1 MSAGYNSTIDS
12 TLVADTLVNTDIA
25 GRQSQSSVTALA
37 DGGWVVTWMS
47 YDQDGYAYGVYGQ
60 RYDATGALQGTEFKI
75 NTYTDPAS
83 TGTTGYYFPTG
94 PSVTALSDG
103 GWVATWTSPGQDGSD
118 SATYGQRY
126 TSGGDRLGQEFRINT
141 YTDLDQALPS
151 VTALTDGGW
160 VVTWMSNGQDGSN
173 FGIYG
178 QRYTSIGATLEQEFR
193 INTYTTNDQF
203 YQSVTGL
210 ADGGWVVTWIS
221 AGQTGVEN
229 SYGIYGQRYS
239 ASGAMQGA
247 EFAVTPNPADI
258 GILPKV
264 AALADGGWV
273 VTWTSLVSVT
283 EENGDVYGQRYG
295 ADGSKQGTGFLV
307 TSYTNAAQGYA
318 SVTGLENG
326 GFVVTWVSDGQ
337 DGSSYGIYGQRY
349 DAYGV
354 RQGSEFRVNAYTD
367 LNQDEPSVTA
377 LTDGGWVVTW
387 SSDEQDGSGIYAK
400 RYTAQ
405 GLANSA
411 LSSDVAGAP
420 EFQSAVASA
429 DGQKITLTYNEVMSS
444 TKAAAGDFVVEI
456 GGTSASV
463 TNVAVRGVTV
473 ILTLATVIGQGQT
486 VTVRYTDPTSGDD
499 VNAVQ
504 DALGNDAL
512 TLGATTVTNNS
523 LVDLTAP
530 VVSTFSPANGL
541 ADVAIGANIVLTFSE
556 AIARGTGSIQIR
568 ADSITGTV
576 VETFDTATSA
586 RLSLSGAT
594 LTIDPTSDL
603 DPSTQYFVTIATGSV
618 KDVAGNSFVGT
629 ASYSFSTEGVAD
641 VFLTGTSGD
650 DTLLGSGGDDS
661 LYGGLGN
668 DTLAGGAGNDLLD
681 GGSGNDIM
689 IGGAGNDVFVVDSLS
704 DLVIEVAGEGTD
716 EVRVALATAG
726 GAYKLAGNI
735 ENANLTNTV
744 AFNLTGNG
752 LNNTLT
758 GNDAANVL
766 NGGAGAD
773 TLIGGGGNDAYIVD
787 NLIDTVIEA
796 VNAGIDQVQINI
808 AKAGGTYN
816 AADNIEN
823 MTLTNTVAFNLV
835 GNNINNRLTGNAAD
849 NVLNGGAGN
858 DTLIGGAGNDTYVID
873 SLSDV
878 VTETLDNGTDL
889 VQVAV
894 ARAGGTYTLAANI
907 ENATLINTVA
917 FNLTG
922 TAADNVLTG
931 NSAAN
936 TLNGDLGNDTLDGG
950 AGNDTLIGGA
960 GNDTYVIDS
969 LSDVV
974 TEAVDSGTD
983 LVRVAV
989 AAAGGTYMVGANVE
1003 NATLTNTVAFNLTGN
1018 SAANVLT
1025 GNDAANVLNGGAG
1038 VDTLIGGAGDDTY
1051 VIDSLSDVVTEA
1063 TNGGTDLVQV
1073 AVSAAGGTYSLA
1085 ANVENASLT
1094 NTVAFNLTGNGL
1106 GNALTGNNAANTLDG
1121 GAGDDTLIGGAGD
1134 DTYVVDS
1141 AGDVTTEAA
1150 NGGTDL
1156 VQVAMAASG
1165 ASYWLGEHVE
1175 NAVLINTVA
1184 ANLSG
1189 NASENVLTG
1198 NEAANTLDGGLGN
1211 DTLIGGAGD
1220 DTYVV
1225 DSASDLVVEA
1235 VNGGTDL
1242 VQVAIDTA
1250 NLTYGLGA
1258 NIENA
1263 TLINTV
1269 DFNLTGNASDNSLT
1283 GNDAA
1288 NTLDGGLGNDTL
1300 IGGGGNDTYVIDSL
1314 ADVVTE
1320 AAGNGLDLVQV
1331 AVAAAG
1337 GTYTLAANVENATL
1351 INSVAFSLI
1360 GTSDDNVLIG
1370 NGAVN
1375 TLNGGLG
1382 NDTLDGGAGNDTLIG
1397 GGGNDTYVI
1406 DSVSDMVT
1414 EAVDSGIDLVQV
1426 AVATADSTYTV
1437 GANIEN
1443 ATLIN
1448 TVAFNLTGNS
1458 AANVLTGNDA
1468 ANTLDGGAGNDTL
1481 VGGAGNDT
1489 YVIDS
1494 LSDVVTEAVSDG
1506 TDLVQVAVSAA
1517 GGTYSLAANVENA
1530 SLNNTVAFNLTGNGL
1545 GNVLTGNNAANTLD
1559 GGAGDDTLIGGAGD
1573 DILDGGTGSNRLYG
1587 ENGDDTLIMRAYTF
1601 GSIYDGGSGVDTLKL
1616 DASLTGQRYNEF
1628 YILGTDTNKTVS
1640 IENFQFNTLSATTN
1654 LVFLQGIDNIPSLLI
1669 GGSGADGLLFV
1680 FNTAGN
1686 YTVPKIN
1693 VTNWTTPTSAI
1704 DYFLS
1709 GADMIGIVAS
1719 AAGTEWITLNA
1730 SANHTGIE
1738 YLHANSGNA
1747 TLNGTAGAESF
1758 YLRTDG
1764 IVQVNGGDG
1773 NDLVTLA
1780 PKYVDPVTSKTYGGF
1795 ATTFSGCTIDG
1806 GLGSDW
1812 LWVRNPVTDFQGHL
1826 SNIEGIFFETG
1837 FYDGVDITTIPIN
1850 AIGISATELA
1860 GLTNALGFGGTG
1872 EMIVRMGG
1880 SNGSIFNG
1888 AAYTFIAGS
1897 NVRFVVNGADGD
1909 QIITGTTGAD
1919 TVNGLA
1925 GNDTLTGGA
1934 GTDILDGGDGSDI
1947 YLIAAASEHAAAEIA
1962 DTGTSGTD
1970 ELRFSANLAST
1981 LMLYAADTGLERVVI
1996 GTGTDA
2002 AAVTTGNKALNVDA
2016 SAVANGLSIT
2026 GNAGANRITGTAF
2039 DDTLNGGAGADSLI
2053 GGNGNDTYVIDNIGD
2068 SITEAAAGG
2077 TDLVQVAITVVGST
2091 YALGANLEN
2100 AIIINTTASN
2110 LTGNSA
2116 DNILT
2121 GNNAANSLDGGAG
2134 NDTLVG
2140 GAGNDTLIGGAGN
2153 DTYVID
2159 STGDVITEAATSGTD
2174 TVQVA
2179 IATVGG
2185 TYTVAANIENATLV
2199 NSVAFNLTGNA
2210 ADNVLTGND
2219 ANNVLIGGLGNDTLI
2234 GGAGNDTASYAGAG
2248 SAVTVSLAP
2257 PSLSAANITN
2267 AATQLYN
2274 AANGHIY
2281 ETVNTVLSWTDAKA
2295 AAESKSL
2302 GGFTGYLV
2310 TVTSQAEQDFVTSLC
2325 TGRISVGYDYRSVWT
2340 GASDADVEGNWTWV
2354 TGPEAGTLFWVGA
2367 GPRGWYGP
2375 AGHAVNGQYSYWRVA
2390 YDGPNDVAGDG
2401 QLLNAD
2407 YGTLLLNPT
2416 GEWRADVNSYTPYG
2430 VSRPGG
2436 NSYVIEYGG
2445 ANMTANGLGTASG
2458 GGGNDTL
2465 TGIENLIGSAYDDTL
2480 TGDANANI
2488 LTGGDGNDT
2497 LVGGAGSDTAAYNLA
2512 TSAVVVNL
2520 ATTTAQSTGGAG
2532 NDTLSGIENLTGSA
2546 SGDALTGDSGINI
2559 LSGLAGNDT
2568 LAGADGN
2575 DTLIG
2580 GAGND
2585 TLTGGN
2591 GADGFVFN
2599 FAPNNT
2605 TNKDTITDFTSGTDS
2620 LQLSKAVF
2628 TALTGQVGTLS
2639 SEQFWSAADAVKGHD
2654 GDDRIVYNSTTGV
2667 LYYDADGSGAGA
2679 AVQIALLGTSTHPSL
2694 LYTDLQIIA

>member
-1 MSAGYNSTIDS
+1 MSAGNNSTIDG

-25 GRQSQSSVTALA
+25 GRQGQSSVTALA

-141 YTDLDQALPS
+141 YTDLDQAFPS

-193 INTYTTNDQF
+193 INTYTNNDQF

-367 LNQDEPSVTA
+367 LRQDEPSVTA

-523 LVDLTAP
+523 LVDLTGP

-594 LTIDPTSDL
+594 LTIDPTNDL
-603 DPSTQYFVTIATGSV
+603 DPSTQYFVTIAAGSL

-641 VFLTGTSGD
+641 IFLTGTSGD

-668 DTLAGGAGNDLLD
+668 DTLASGAGNDLLD

-704 DLVIEVAGEGTD
+704 DLVIEIAGEGTD
-716 EVRVALATAG
+716 EVRVALATVG

-735 ENANLTNTV
+735 ENAILTNTV

-787 NLIDTVIEA
+787 NLIDTVVEA

-808 AKAGGTYN
+808 AKAGGTYS

-849 NVLNGGAGN
+849 NVLNGLAGN

-878 VTETLDNGTDL
+878 VTETVDNGTDL
-889 VQVAV
+889 VKVAV
-894 ARAGGTYTLAANI
+894 ATVGRTYTLAANV
-907 ENATLINTVA
+907 ENATLTNLVA
-917 FNLTG
+917 FS
-922 TAADNVLTG
+922 LTG
-931 NSAAN
+931 NSADNILTGNGAVN
-936 TLNGDLGNDTLDGG
+936 TLNGGAGNDTLDGG

-960 GNDTYVIDS
+960 GNDTYVIDG
-969 LSDVV
+969 LSDVL
-974 TEAVDSGTD
+974 TEAIDGGTD
-983 LVRVAV
+983 LVQVAV
-989 AAAGGTYMVGANVE
+989 ATAGGTYTVGANVE
-1003 NATLTNTVAFNLTGN
+1003 NATLINTVAFNLTGN
-1018 SAANVLT
+1018 SAANLLT
-1025 GNDAANVLNGGAG
+1025 GNDAANTLDGGLG
-1038 VDTLIGGAGDDTY
+1038 VDTMIGGAGNDTY
-1051 VIDSLSDVVTEA
+1051 VIDSLSDVVTE
-1063 TNGGTDLVQV
+1063 TVNNGIDLVQV
-1073 AVSAAGGTYSLA
+1073 AVAVAGETYTVA

-1094 NTVAFNLTGNGL
+1094 NSVAFNLTANGL
-1106 GNALTGNNAANTLDG
+1106 GNVLTGNNAANTLDG

-1134 DTYVVDS
+1134 DTYIVDS
-1141 AGDVTTEAA
+1141 VGDVTTEAT
-1150 NGGTDL
+1150 NGGNDL
-1156 VQVAMAASG
+1156 VQVAVAASG
-1165 ASYWLGEHVE
+1165 LTYALGANIE
-1175 NAVLINTVA
+1175 NATLINTVA
-1184 ANLSG
+1184 FNLTG
-1189 NASENVLTG
+1189 NASDNVLTG
-1198 NEAANTLDGGLGN
+1198 NDAANTLDGGLGN
-1211 DTLIGGAGD
+1211 DTLIGGGGN

-1225 DSASDLVVEA
+1225 DTTGDVITEA

-1242 VQVAIDTA
+1242 VQVAINTA
-1250 NLTYGLGA
+1250 NLTYALGA

-1263 TLINTV
+1263 TLINTG

-1300 IGGGGNDTYVIDSL
+1300 IGGWGNDTYVVDSVG
-1314 ADVVTE
+1314 DVIIE
-1320 AAGNGLDLVQV
+1320 APFAGTDTVRV
-1331 AVAAAG
+1331 AINTAG
-1337 GTYTLAANVENATL
+1337 GSYTAADNVENLTL
-1351 INSVAFSLI
+1351 ISTVAFNLVGN
-1360 GTSDDNVLIG
+1360 GTSNVLTGNDADNVLEGGASADTLIG
-1370 NGAVN
+1370 GGGND
-1375 TLNGGLG
+1375 TLNGGTG
-1382 NDTLDGGAGNDTLIG
+1382 NDTLSGGTGNDTYYVDSATDTVLEGTNNGIDTVIVDMTNMPSFGTAYNPIRGFAFNYPDNVPYYVMPDNVENYKNAVDGGYIYGNSQDNYFTFTGNSAAFSGLAGNDTIDASGWTGGNVWAGYTTAPSGINADLTTGKVADGYGTTDTLLSVNAIAGSFFDDRIIGNQADLNLFMPMGGNDYVDGNGGKRDVVWYAYSPAGVTYDAASGIVTNDGYGNTDRLLNITEIRGGLFADTISFDSSSIGVTASLAYANGINFLYFENLTGSSFDDALTGGAWDNLMDGGAGNDTLIG
-1397 GGGNDTYVI
+1397 GD
-1406 DSVSDMVT
+1406 
-1414 EAVDSGIDLVQV
+1414 
-1426 AVATADSTYTV
+1426 
-1437 GANIEN
+1437 
-1443 ATLIN
+1443 
-1448 TVAFNLTGNS
+1448 
-1458 AANVLTGNDA
+1458 
-1468 ANTLDGGAGNDTL
+1468 GNDTL
-1481 VGGAGNDT
+1481 VGGAGND
-1489 YVIDS
+1489 S
-1494 LSDVVTEAVSDG
+1494 
-1506 TDLVQVAVSAA
+1506 
-1517 GGTYSLAANVENA
+1517 
-1530 SLNNTVAFNLTGNGL
+1530 
-1545 GNVLTGNNAANTLD
+1545 LD
-1559 GGAGDDTLIGGAGD
+1559 GGGGTDTANYQAATSAITLSLATTTAQVTGGAG
-1573 DILDGGTGSNRLYG
+1573 T
-1587 ENGDDTLIMRAYTF
+1587 DTL
-1601 GSIYDGGSGVDTLKL
+1601 
-1616 DASLTGQRYNEF
+1616 TG
-1628 YILGTDTNKTVS
+1628 
-1640 IENFQFNTLSATTN
+1640 IEN
-1654 LVFLQGIDNIPSLLI
+1654 LI
-1669 GGSGADGLLFV
+1669 GGSGNDKLTG
-1680 FNTAGN
+1680 
-1686 YTVPKIN
+1686 
-1693 VTNWTTPTSAI
+1693 
-1704 DYFLS
+1704 DS
-1709 GADMIGIVAS
+1709 GV
-1719 AAGTEWITLNA
+1719 
-1730 SANHTGIE
+1730 
-1738 YLHANSGNA
+1738 NS
-1747 TLNGTAGAESF
+1747 
-1758 YLRTDG
+1758 
-1764 IVQVNGGDG
+1764 
-1773 NDLVTLA
+1773 LV
-1780 PKYVDPVTSKTYGGF
+1780 
-1795 ATTFSGCTIDG
+1795 
-1806 GLGSDW
+1806 
-1812 LWVRNPVTDFQGHL
+1812 
-1826 SNIEGIFFETG
+1826 
-1837 FYDGVDITTIPIN
+1837 
-1850 AIGISATELA
+1850 
-1860 GLTNALGFGGTG
+1860 
-1872 EMIVRMGG
+1872 GG
-1880 SNGSIFNG
+1880 S
-1888 AAYTFIAGS
+1888 
-1897 NVRFVVNGADGD
+1897 GD
-1909 QIITGTTGAD
+1909 D
-1919 TVNGLA
+1919 V
-1925 GNDTLTGGA
+1925 LTGG
-1934 GTDILDGGDGSDI
+1934 GETDILDGGDGSDI
-1947 YLIAAASEHAAAEIA
+1947 YLIAAASEHSAAEIT
-1962 DTGTSGTD
+1962 DTGSSGTD

-2016 SAVANGLSIT
+2016 SAVANGLNIT

-2039 DDTLNGGAGADSLI
+2039 DDTLNGGAGADTLI
-2053 GGNGNDTYVIDNIGD
+2053 GGGGNDTYAIDNTGD
-2068 SITEAAAGG
+2068 NVSELGNGG
-2077 TDLVQVAITVVGST
+2077 TDLVQVAITIVGST
-2091 YALGANLEN
+2091 YALAANLEN
-2100 AIIINTTASN
+2100 AIIINTMASN

-2134 NDTLVG
+2134 DDTLIGGAGNDTYIVDSAADVITEASNGGTDSVQIGITVVG
-2140 GAGNDTLIGGAGN
+2140 GSYTLGDNVENASLTTNLSINITGNDLANRLTGNDADNSLDGRGGNDTLIGGAGN

-2248 SAVTVSLAP
+2248 SAVTVSLAT
-2257 PSLSAANITN
+2257 PSLTAANITN
-2267 AATQLYN
+2267 AATQFFWSSSVGGN
-2274 AANGHIY
+2274 DHIY
-2281 ETVNTVLSWTDAKA
+2281 ELVNSSVSWTTARDA
-2295 AAESKSL
+2295 AAAKSIN
-2302 GGFTGYLV
+2302 GMSGYLV
-2310 TVTSQAEQDFVTSLC
+2310 TITSAAEQTFVDARVAAGIT
-2325 TGRISVGYDYRSVWT
+2325 TGYDGCSVWL
-2340 GASDADVEGNWTWV
+2340 GASDAAVEGTWLWV
-2354 TGPEAGTLFWVGA
+2354 TGPEAGTQFWSGTSS
-2367 GPRGWYGP
+2367 GS
-2375 AGHAVNGQYSYWRVA
+2375 AV
-2390 YDGPNDVAGDG
+2390 
-2401 QLLNAD
+2401 
-2407 YGTLLLNPT
+2407 
-2416 GEWRADVNSYTPYG
+2416 
-2430 VSRPGG
+2430 GG
-2436 NSYVIEYGG
+2436 NYSNWMGYLDNAGNGDYAMLDRFYSGVNWDDAPSDTNNAYVIEYGET
-2445 ANMTANGLGTASG
+2445 NMTANGLGTASG

-2480 TGDANANI
+2480 TGDANANT

-2520 ATTTAQSTGGAG
+2520 ATTTAQATGGAG

-2591 GADGFVFN
+2591 GADRFVFN
-2599 FAPNNT
+2599 FALSAT
-2605 TNKDTITDFTSGTDS
+2605 TNKDTITDFTSGTDKI
-2620 LQLSKAVF
+2620 QLSKAVM
-2628 TALTGQVGTLS
+2628 TALGSTLGTLATG
-2639 SEQFWSAADAVKGHD
+2639 QFWSGAGVVAGHD

-2679 AVQIALLGTSTHPSL
+2679 AVQLALLGTSTHPSL